1 MATIKINNVTALTE
15 SSGTVTLDSGVTVP
29 AASVIGLLSAGV
41 ALKVYTMNHKTDSGN
56 QNASS
61 GYNYGTALSI
71 PSSDNPNGAKYL
83 IIAGGGRSYAYASFI
98 VNQIGVSLE
107 GGATWTSTN
116 GTEVTQIISPGD
128 EQPTWWSC
136 PATFGL
142 YTNSSGGAVGV
153 EFKTRLK
160 GSAGSNCRI
169 YNGEGN
175 LSSGIIAIRVH

>member
-1 MATIKINNVTALTE
+1 MTALGTIT
-15 SSGTVTLDSGVTVP
+15 SG
-29 AASVIGLLSAGV
+29 ILSAGV
-41 ALKVYTMNHKTDSGN
+41 ALKIFHVNHSTDSGYH
-56 QNASS
+56 NASS

-83 IIAGGGRSYAYASFI
+83 IIVGGGRVYSNADHTI
-98 VNQIGVSLE
+98 NQVGVFLE
-107 GGATWTSTN
+107 GGTTWTTTN
-116 GTEVTQIISPGD
+116 GTEVSQIITPGA
-128 EQPTWWSC
+128 EHPVWWSC

-160 GSAGSNCRI
+160 ASSTNDARM

-175 LSSGIIAIRVH
+175 ISSGIIAIRVH